1 MAQLYFE
8 YGTMKSGK
16 SADLLM
22 THYNYESQNKTC
34 LLYTSSLDDRYGKGF
49 IKSRM
54 SGSKLTANLLDNDSF
69 EQIKKDILSYN
80 KVYCILVDESQFL
93 SKEQVVGLSKVVDE
107 LNISVICYGLRADFK
122 GELFTGSKAL
132 LELADKILE
141 KKTVCE
147 VCNRKATMN
156 LRTVNNVAVYEG
168 EQIVVGDEEYH
179 PTCRKCW
186 LNWNYKVKNIEEEE
200 N

>member
-69 EQIKKDILSYN
+69 EQIKKDIL
-80 KVYCILVDESQFL
+80 ILSL
-93 SKEQVVGLSKVVDE
+93 
-107 LNISVICYGLRADFK
+107 IHI
-122 GELFTGSKAL
+122 
-132 LELADKILE
+132 
-141 KKTVCE
+141 
-147 VCNRKATMN
+147 
-156 LRTVNNVAVYEG
+156 
-168 EQIVVGDEEYH
+168 
-179 PTCRKCW
+179 
-186 LNWNYKVKNIEEEE
+186 
-200 N
+200 